1 MHSTIERIVIISD
14 DSVEGGGAATVALES
29 ARMLSRRGLH
39 VTFFTGDTGSNPSLK
54 CENVDVV
61 ALGGANLLERSRATA
76 AWRGLYDGHAR
87 STLQNWIEEHD
98 TPQTVYHLH
107 NWHKILSPAI
117 FSAASTVANRLFLTA
132 HDYFLTCPNGGYTNF
147 RKNSPCT
154 LTPLS
159 SGCILSNCD
168 KRSYAHKLWRVARHM
183 VRASLFD
190 LHKTDATI
198 LAVSDPIIPM
208 LERGGIPRRSIQVL
222 RNPVTPWRT
231 TRVAAENNRQ
241 IFYVGRL
248 EIDKGADI
256 AAEAAALIQ
265 APLTV
270 VGDGPLKSVITT
282 LHPPAR
288 LTGRLNKRELG
299 ELIGEA
305 RLLVMPTRWS
315 ETFGLVAAEAL
326 MCGVPVVASNRAPIS
341 ADIVKNGFGLTC
353 SPEDVAQLAHQLD
366 KLMADDETVA
376 AMSHAAYSRAR
387 LLAPT
392 PDQWC
397 DELIQLYEQKLDNA
411 RYQRNA
417 MAEPVAVTAS

>member
-1 MHSTIERIVIISD
+1 MDSAIERIVIISD
-14 DSVEGGGAATVALES
+14 DSVQSGGAAAVALES

-54 CENVDVV
+54 SENVDVI
-61 ALGGANLLERSRATA
+61 ALGGSNLLEHSRATA
-76 AWRGLYDGHAR
+76 AWRGLYDSHAR
-87 STLQNWIEEHD
+87 STLQLWIEEND
-98 TPQTVYHLH
+98 TPQTIYHLH

-117 FSAASTVANRLFLTA
+117 FCAIANIGNRLFLTA
-132 HDYFLTCPNGGYTNF
+132 HDYSLTCPNGGYTNF
-147 RKNSPCT
+147 QKNSPCT

-159 SGCILSNCD
+159 SSCVLSNCD
-168 KRSYAHKLWRVARHM
+168 KRNYGHKLWRVARHL
-183 VRASLFD
+183 VRASLFN
-190 LHKTDATI
+190 LKKTDATI
-198 LAVSDPIIPM
+198 LAVSDAMVPL

-231 TRVAAENNRQ
+231 TRVAAENNRE

-256 AAEAAALIQ
+256 VAEAAALAE

-270 VGDGPLKSVITT
+270 VGEGPLKSAIAA
-282 LHPPAR
+282 LHPGAR

-305 RLLVMPTRWS
+305 RLLVMPTQWS

-326 MCGVPVVASNRAPIS
+326 MCGVPVIVSNLVPIS
-341 ADIVKNGFGLTC
+341 ADIVKNGYGLTC
-353 SPEDVAQLAHQLD
+353 SPGNVALLARQLNELT
-366 KLMADDETVA
+366 ADDETVA
-376 AMSHAAYSRAR
+376 AMSHAAYSGAR

-397 DELIQLYEQKLDNA
+397 DDLIRLYEQKL
-411 RYQRNA
+411 RNA
-417 MAEPVAVTAS
+417 QHQHNAWSKPMAATAP

>member
-1 MHSTIERIVIISD
+1 MQSTIERIVIISD
-14 DSVEGGGAATVALES
+14 DSVEGGGAAAVALES
-29 ARMLSRRGLH
+29 ARMLSSRGLR
-39 VTFFTGDTGSNPSLK
+39 VTFFTGDSGSNPSLK
-54 CENVDVV
+54 RENIDVI

-76 AWRGLYDGHAR
+76 AWRGLYDSHAR
-87 STLQNWIEEHD
+87 STLQSWIEEND

-117 FSAASTVANRLFLTA
+117 FSAVSTIGNRLFLTA

-168 KRSYAHKLWRVARHM
+168 KRNYGHKLWRVARHM

-190 LHKTDATI
+190 PRKTDATI
-198 LAVSDPIIPM
+198 LAVSDPMIPM
-208 LERGGIPRRSIQVL
+208 LEKGGIPRRSIQVL

-231 TRVAAENNRQ
+231 TRVAAESNRE

-270 VGDGPLKSVITT
+270 VGEGPLKSTITT
-282 LHPPAR
+282 LYPGAR

-341 ADIVKNGFGLTC
+341 ADIVKNGFGLAC
-353 SPEDVAQLAHQLD
+353 SPGDVAQLAHQLN

-397 DELIQLYEQKLDNA
+397 DELIQLYEQKLHNA
-411 RYQRNA
+411 RHQQNA
-417 MAEPVAVTAS
+417 WPTLVAATAS